1 MSIVINGKFY
11 DLRDYI
17 FEIETSGNIKEV
29 EDASESPEAAKFF
42 DELCKY
48 KEAGRE
54 EREIVL
60 AYYAHEGVFNLDTAL
75 ANLAGKDTDRIE
87 FAQAYFS
94 PDESLHGLNPLLRS
108 CIDWE
113 KVWSEHLSEDFFE
126 QGHFIFFD
134 R

>member
-1 MSIVINGKFY
+1 MNATSSWSIPVINGGSKAECQIAFAFI
-11 DLRDYI
+11 DP
-17 FEIETSGNIKEV
+17 T
-29 EDASESPEAAKFF
+29 
-42 DELCKY
+42 
-48 KEAGRE
+48 
-54 EREIVL
+54 
-60 AYYAHEGVFNLDTAL
+60 YAHEGIFDLETAL
-75 ANLAGKDTDRIE
+75 ANLAGKDTDTIE

-113 KVWSEHLSEDFFE
+113 KVWSEHLSKDFFA

>member
-1 MSIVINGKFY
+1 MAIVINGKFY
-11 DLRDYI
+11 DLKDFI
-17 FEIETSGNIKEV
+17 FEIETSGIIKEV
-29 EDASESPEAAKFF
+29 EGYPENLEAAKFF
-42 DELCKY
+42 DNLRKY
-48 KEAGRE
+48 KEANKE
-54 EREIVL
+54 NREIML
-60 AYYAHEGVFNLDTAL
+60 AYYTHEGVFDLETAL
-75 ANLAGKDTDRIE
+75 ENLAGKDTDTIE

-113 KVWSEHLSEDFFE
+113 KVWSEHLSKDFFA